1 MYDEESPRFN
11 EIFVQPSPTKIT
23 DYRFDLDRGES
34 DAKELPED
42 IDRKLIGFES
52 VDELFSAIQQPYPKA

>member
-1 MYDEESPRFN
+1 MLLRIICDYELIMYDEESPRFN

-34 DAKELPED
+34 DAKELP
-42 IDRKLIGFES
+42 
-52 VDELFSAIQQPYPKA
+52 